1 MKIKMTQLTQPTKY
15 SCVTTSLAV
24 LLGLTRPNDVVE
36 QYHPQFFD
44 GSKDVYAIMDELN
57 INYRRPQ
64 RAGRNTLKKNKTY
77 LVSIPSLNIP
87 GGMHQVVFQV
97 TSNWNIIVFD
107 PAEGRPGRKFY
118 QSTHLPL
125 ADNCVHPITW
135 DIDAEI
141 FGIELIKLDIQDE
154 TRGNI
159 QSAARNEGFRKDHD
173 YDFQEFLDKQDRPV
187 KKDNYDLAP

>member
-24 LLGLTRPNDVVE
+24 LLGLTSPDSVVE

-44 GSKDVYAIMDELN
+44 GSKDVYTIMDELN

-64 RAGRNTLKKNKTY
+64 RSRRNTLKKNKTY
-77 LVSIPSLNIP
+77 LVSVPSLNIP

-97 TSNWNIIVFD
+97 TDNWNIIVFD

-118 QSTHLPL
+118 QSTHLVL
-125 ADNCVHPITW
+125 SDNCVHPISW
-135 DIDAEI
+135 EIDAEI
-141 FGIELIKLDIQDE
+141 FGIELIKLGVQDE
-154 TRGNI
+154 TRGMVM
-159 QSAARNEGFRKDHD
+159 SAARNEGFRKDHD
-173 YDFQEFLDKQDRPV
+173 YDFNEFLGKVTQRNAEE
-187 KKDNYDLAP
+187 NYDLAP